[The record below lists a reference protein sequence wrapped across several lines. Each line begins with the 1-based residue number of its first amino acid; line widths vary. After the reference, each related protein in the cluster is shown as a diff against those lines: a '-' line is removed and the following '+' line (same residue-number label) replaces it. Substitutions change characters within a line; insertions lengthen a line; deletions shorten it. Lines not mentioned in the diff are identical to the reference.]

1 MRADAAKNDAISFP
15 CEDDSVRKRD
25 TSFPDFS
32 RAFHFL
38 GVEGRVMGICFKKS
52 QGLAGALAQ
61 FFGKPRKVATKI
73 VEDYDPHGL
82 RLAMASFMLLYS
94 L

>member
-1 MRADAAKNDAISFP
+1 
-15 CEDDSVRKRD
+15 
-25 TSFPDFS
+25 
-32 RAFHFL
+32 
-38 GVEGRVMGICFKKS
+38 MGICFKKS